1 MRFVLGWLRNVWNA
15 VTTVMKALWV
25 SLWYWLRTYNPRRKT
40 FTEQYEFP
48 ELPTVPFP
56 RYRGFHRYDL
66 TSCIACE
73 ACARACP
80 AACIEIGKERAPGGK
95 GFRVTS
101 FKIDYG
107 KCLFCALCVEP
118 CPVDC
123 IFMGASHDLSC
134 YTKDGCVVDFSR
146 LPLEIAWGRASL
158 DPLAVA
164 ASKAVAGPVH
174 GGPNP

>member
-1 MRFVLGWLRNVWNA
+1 VLGWLKNVYIA
-15 VTTVMKALWV
+15 VTTVIKALGV
-25 SLWYWLRTYNPRRKT
+25 SLRSWVRTYDPQRKT
-40 FTEQYEFP
+40 FTEHYEFP
-48 ELPTVPFP
+48 ELPAALPP
-56 RYRGFHRYDL
+56 RSRGFHRYDL

-80 AACIEIGKERAPGGK
+80 AACIEIVKERIPERK

-123 IFMGASHDLSC
+123 IFMGSSHDLSC
-134 YTKDGCVVDFSR
+134 YTPEGCVVDFSR
-146 LPLEIAWGRASL
+146 LPLDIAWGRATL

-164 ASKAVAGPVH
+164 GSKRVLQPVH
-174 GGPNP
+174 GGPNQ